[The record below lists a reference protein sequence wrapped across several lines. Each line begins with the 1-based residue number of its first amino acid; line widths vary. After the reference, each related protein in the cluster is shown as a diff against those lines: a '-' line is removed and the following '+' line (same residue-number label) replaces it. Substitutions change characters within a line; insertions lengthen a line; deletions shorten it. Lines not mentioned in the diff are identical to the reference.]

1 MGVIWVNCGGRLPKM
16 NANLLD
22 LLHKIANTPNAPY
35 LYSASRDL
43 IKQILVNAQIPE
55 LSIGQDEFALYARV
69 KRGNP
74 KKQLIVTTHID
85 HPAIVLKNSKYGIAF
100 GSVGYERISQNLS
113 SSPIPVKIYDSTGIF
128 QQLAHVH
135 HFAIKRGIPIVSI
148 NASKPVLSNSHAI
161 WDVPP
166 IEQNNGVIKMQNA
179 DNGAVTAVA
188 LQLLIDSTEFN
199 DIDLQVVF
207 VYVEEVHQI
216 ASTGIAERGST
227 PFGKIDKDTIVINLE
242 AMEVEISDIEKG
254 LIQELNL
261 PCPKY
266 DGGVLIKV
274 NDGQLVYGFQFPK
287 IENQAEL
294 LVKHVAE
301 IENIN
306 HQYTISTG
314 STDAKSFSLFPLT
327 PHIVT
332 LAVPCRWK
340 HNHGAN
346 GEFIPEEIHE
356 QDLYNTLAI
365 LKLAVNKASSVSS
378 QRILFSLSHELKKRN
393 YGLSSK
399 QADELRKQ
407 RSRLMKAAQPRLK
420 KEKYFDSTLLEFFEF
435 NYWRVASKFVSLK
448 AKSGLTKRAPDVWD
462 SAASQAESTP
472 KQNPAPKQSLRPPT
486 RR

>member
-1 MGVIWVNCGGRLPKM
+1 M

-22 LLHKIANTPNAPY
+22 LLHRIANTPNAPY

-43 IKQILVNAQIPE
+43 IKQILANAKIPD
-55 LSIGQDEFALYARV
+55 LSVEQDEFAFYARI

-74 KKQLIVTTHID
+74 KKQLIVITHID
-85 HPAIVLKNSKYGIAF
+85 HPSIVLKNSKYGIAF
-100 GSVGYERISQNLS
+100 GSVGYERISQNLAL
-113 SSPIPVKIYDSTGIF
+113 SPIPIKIYDSAGNF

-135 HFAIKRGIPIVSI
+135 HFAVKGGTPIVSI
-148 NASKPVLSNSHAI
+148 HASKPVLSNSHAV
-161 WDVPP
+161 WDVSP

-199 DIDLQVVF
+199 DVDLQVIF

-216 ASTGIAERGST
+216 ASTGIAARGST
-227 PFGKIDKDTIVINLE
+227 PFGQIDKETIIINLE

-274 NDGQLVYGFQFPK
+274 NDGQLVYGYQFPE

-294 LVKHVAE
+294 LVKHIAE
-301 IENIN
+301 TENIN

-327 PHIVT
+327 PHIIT
-332 LAVPCRWK
+332 LAVPCKWK
-340 HNHGAN
+340 HNYGAK
-346 GEFIPEEIHE
+346 GEFIPEEIYE
-356 QDLYNTLAI
+356 RDLHNTLAV
-365 LKLAVNKASSVSS
+365 LKLAVNKASKASFISS
-378 QRILFSLSHELKKRN
+378 PKTLFSLSHELKKRN

-399 QADELRKQ
+399 QADELRNQ
-407 RSRLMKAAQPRLK
+407 RFRLMKAAQPRLK
-420 KEKYFDSTLLEFFEF
+420 RAKYFDTTVSEFLEF
-435 NYWRVASKFVSLK
+435 NYWRVVSKFTSLK
-448 AKSGLTKRAPDVWD
+448 AKSGLTKRAVDGGD
-462 SAASQAESTP
+462 SARFSSVFWLRVFSALKHFP
-472 KQNPAPKQSLRPPT
+472 RPPH
-486 RR
+486 RH

>member
-1 MGVIWVNCGGRLPKM
+1 MK
-16 NANLLD
+16 ADLLD
-22 LLHKIANTPNAPY
+22 LLHRIANTPNAPY
-35 LYSASRDL
+35 LYTASRDL
-43 IKQILVNAQIPE
+43 VMQILINAEIPE
-55 LSIGQDEFALYARV
+55 LSLEQDEFAFYARV

-74 KKQLIVTTHID
+74 KKQLIVITHID

-100 GSVGYERISQNLS
+100 GSVGYERINQNLAS
-113 SSPIPVKIYDSTGIF
+113 NPIPVKIYGTTGDF
-128 QQLAHVH
+128 QQIAHVH
-135 HFAIKRGIPIVSI
+135 HFEIKGGTPIVSLHA
-148 NASKPVLSNSHAI
+148 NKPVLSNSHAI

-188 LQLLIDSTEFN
+188 LRLLIDSAEFN
-199 DIDLQVVF
+199 DVDLQVIF

-216 ASTGIAERGST
+216 ASTGIAARGST
-227 PFGKIDKDTIVINLE
+227 PFGKIDKDTIIINLE

-274 NDGQLVYGFQFPK
+274 NDGQIIYGYQFPK
-287 IENQAEL
+287 NENQAEL
-294 LVKHVAE
+294 LVKLIAE
-301 IENIN
+301 TENIN

-314 STDAKSFSLFPLT
+314 STDAKSFSLFPIT

-332 LAVPCRWK
+332 LAVPCKWK

-356 QDLYNTLAI
+356 QDLHSTLAI
-365 LKLAVNKASSVSS
+365 LKFAVNNASSASS
-378 QRILFSLSHELKKRN
+378 RRILFSLSRELKKRN
-393 YGLSSK
+393 YGLSIK
-399 QADELRKQ
+399 QANELRTQ
-407 RSRLMKAAQPRLK
+407 RFRLMRAAQPRLK
-420 KEKYFDSTLLEFFEF
+420 KGKYFDSTLREFLEF

-448 AKSGLTKRAPDVWD
+448 AKSR
-462 SAASQAESTP
+462 
-472 KQNPAPKQSLRPPT
+472 
-486 RR
+486 

>member
-1 MGVIWVNCGGRLPKM
+1 MGVIWVNCGERLPKM
-16 NANLLD
+16 SVNLLD
-22 LLHKIANTPNAPY
+22 LLHRIANTPNAPY

-43 IKQILVNAQIPE
+43 IKQILENAQISD
-55 LSIGQDEFALYARV
+55 LSIRQDEFALYAKV

-74 KKQLIVTTHID
+74 KKQLIVITHID

-100 GSVGYERISQNLS
+100 GSVGYERISQNLA
-113 SSPIPVKIYDSTGIF
+113 SSPIPVKIYDSAGNF
-128 QQLAHVH
+128 QQTANVY
-135 HFAIKRGIPIVSI
+135 HFAVKGGTPVVSI
-148 NASKPVLSNSHAI
+148 HANKPVPPNSHAI
-161 WDVPP
+161 WDVLP

-188 LQLLIDSTEFN
+188 LQLLIDSREFN
-199 DIDLQVVF
+199 DIDLQVIF

-216 ASTGIAERGST
+216 ASTGIAARGST
-227 PFGKIDKDTIVINLE
+227 PFGQINEDSIIINLE
-242 AMEVEISDIEKG
+242 AMEVEISDVEKG
-254 LIQELNL
+254 LIQELSL
-261 PCPKY
+261 PCPRY

-287 IENQAEL
+287 TENQAEL
-294 LVKHVAE
+294 LVKQIAE
-301 IENIN
+301 SENIN

-327 PHIVT
+327 PHIIT
-332 LAVPCRWK
+332 LAVPCKWK

-346 GEFIPEEIHE
+346 GEFIPEEIYE
-356 QDLYNTLAI
+356 RDLHSALTI
-365 LKLAVNKASSVSS
+365 LKLAVNRASFISPK
-378 QRILFSLSHELKKRN
+378 ILFSLSHELKKRN

-420 KEKYFDSTLLEFFEF
+420 KAKYFDSTLLEFLEF
-435 NYWRVASKFVSLK
+435 NYWRIASKFVSLK

-472 KQNPAPKQSLRPPT
+472 KQNPAPK
-486 RR
+486 